1 MCASVIK
8 APLLNSKCS
17 EQLTDLIGVNALPSV
32 VMADDNPV
40 VRINGNSYLPF
51 TTPEFVE
58 AFSQL
63 ETRKDDVFI
72 ATWPKSGKC
81 IM

>member
-1 MCASVIK
+1 MTEA
-8 APLLNSKCS
+8 
-17 EQLTDLIGVNALPSV
+17 NALLSI
-32 VMADDNPV
+32 VMADDNHV
-40 VRINGNSYLPF
+40 VGINGNRYLPF

>member
-1 MCASVIK
+1 M
-8 APLLNSKCS
+8 LHR
-17 EQLTDLIGVNALPSV
+17 PSV
-32 VMADDNPV
+32 VAADDNPV
-40 VRINGNSYLPF
+40 VGINGNRYLPF

-81 IM
+81 NGVTLELITKVSQSSRCPLERAPYI